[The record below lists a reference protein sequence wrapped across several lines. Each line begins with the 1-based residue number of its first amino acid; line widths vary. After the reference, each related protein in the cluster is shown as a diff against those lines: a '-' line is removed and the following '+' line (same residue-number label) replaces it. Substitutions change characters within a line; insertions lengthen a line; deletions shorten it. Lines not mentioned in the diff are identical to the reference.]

1 MTGYCMP
8 INSSLKVIKMEKMPV
23 FVKID
28 EYNDVLNSMKMIRK
42 KIEEAKE
49 TLLKV
54 NDLKNEEDHQLEM
67 WQNALDEI
75 EKKIDFINHSLN
87 EPEHY

>member
-1 MTGYCMP
+1 
-8 INSSLKVIKMEKMPV
+8 MEKMPV
-23 FVKID
+23 FVKIN
-28 EYNDVLNSMKMIRK
+28 EYNDVLNSMKMVRK
-42 KIEEAKE
+42 KLEEAKE

-87 EPEHY
+87 EPENY

>member
-1 MTGYCMP
+1 
-8 INSSLKVIKMEKMPV
+8 MERMPV

-28 EYNDVLNSMKMIRK
+28 EYNDVLAVVRGIRK
-42 KIEEAKE
+42 KLDEAKE

-67 WQNALDEI
+67 WQNSLAEL
-75 EKKIDFINHSLN
+75 EKKVDFIDHSLN
-87 EPEHY
+87 EPEQF